1 MQNKQVAKT
10 IKELCKQSGITI
22 KSLLEQC
29 GINRNFMYD
38 LEKNNQ
44 VPLVDKLEK
53 IADCLDVSVDYLLG
67 RTDNPNSHKL

>member
-1 MQNKQVAKT
+1 MQNKQVAQT
-10 IKELCKQSGITI
+10 IKALCKQSDITI

-29 GINRNFMYD
+29 GINRNFMYA
-38 LEKNNQ
+38 LERKEQ
-44 VPLVDKLEK
+44 APSADKLEK